1 MEKAYIILAHKNHNQ
16 LKRLI
21 ERLDDGT
28 SHFFVHI
35 DKESSMQQHRSVFE
49 AMKNTQLVSSVRT
62 EWGNFGLVEA
72 TLKAM
77 DAVKNCGKNVERI
90 ILLSGQDYPIKSND
104 YINNFLQ
111 SSKHSVFM
119 DHYQLPDY
127 KKWASG
133 GGSYRI
139 NKYFFGFSIAAKYRA
154 KTINF
159 LSTYIKV
166 LQRKL
171 RKKMTHYYGS
181 QWWIIDKYTLNYI
194 LDFVA
199 NNPDYS
205 AFHRNTFAPDE
216 LFFQTIVINAKDE
229 KVSASIINNNVRF
242 MKWAD
247 NLIAHPEIL
256 RQDDFDEIV
265 SSPALF
271 ARKFDAEADLK
282 VLEMIDEK
290 CL

>member
-21 ERLDDGT
+21 ERLDDGL
-28 SHFFVHI
+28 SYFFVHI
-35 DKESSMQQHRSVFE
+35 DKESAMQQHVSAFE
-49 AMKNTQLVSSVRT
+49 GMKNTRLVPCIRT

-77 DAVKNCGKNVERI
+77 DAVKNSGENIERI

-104 YINNFLQ
+104 YINNFLR

-127 KKWASG
+127 KKWSSG
-133 GGSYRI
+133 GGSYRV
-139 NKYFFGFSIAAKYRA
+139 NKYFFGFSIVSKYRA
-154 KTINF
+154 KTLNF
-159 LSTYIKV
+159 LSGYIKI
-166 LQRKL
+166 LQRRLK
-171 RKKMTHYYGS
+171 RSMTHYYGS
-181 QWWIIDKYTLNYI
+181 QWWVIDKYTLNYI

-199 NNPDYS
+199 KNPDYT

-216 LFFQTIVINAKDE
+216 LFFQTIVMNTDDE
-229 KVSASIINNNVRF
+229 QLSASILNNNIRF

-256 RQDDFDEIV
+256 GQNDFDEIY

-271 ARKFDAEADLK
+271 ARKFDAGVDSK